1 MKIQSRFKARMTKR
15 IVYFGLLCAICAPLA
30 IRGLVYFNN
39 YMEVFYAIKAG
50 E

>member
-1 MKIQSRFKARMTKR
+1 MTKR

-39 YMEVFYAIKAG
+39 YIGGFFNAIKAG